1 MGYFVVIILLCVSI
15 FEFIRHKTWTAPS
28 VMFCAFW
35 TLISFLASLRLY
47 NLNSV
52 EAKTWLIV
60 LIGVLSFVLG
70 TKIIFR
76 SKQPA
81 HISGGTTEGDY
92 GQNGYLPKKV
102 FWTLFA
108 IVGLYTMGQ
117 IIQTI
122 RLLQAGLSLYVIR
135 DASFGLIKVEGYEY
149 LEGALANFI
158 RHLLSAIE
166 TILIATGIDFFFRN
180 TQKNKLYIFTA
191 IFLVL
196 CSAISAG
203 GRWILLFF
211 VVEILVCRNI
221 LSSKKGKFRYLI
233 LPNKKHSGIFLTAI
247 IFIAVIVAFLQ
258 ISSNR
263 GIENMGKH
271 LYSYIC
277 GCVPLLDIKI
287 KEIDQAGTFSYF
299 FAGQYGFWCF
309 AMPILRRL
317 TGYKFPLFFETT
329 INHVMT
335 GQDAK
340 NIGSGYFNAFT
351 TAFYY
356 LYADLRFIGII
367 VGMLIFGVIAGN
379 MFQRAKSTRSP
390 SAVVPYLFI
399 LQTIVS
405 SIQIY
410 AFGSADNV
418 FTFEI
423 MIIIYILTRYK
434 FKLK

>member
-1 MGYFVVIILLCVSI
+1 MGYIVVFILLLLCI
-15 FEFIRHKTWTAPS
+15 FEFVRHKTWTAPS

-70 TKIIFR
+70 TKVIFR

-102 FWTLFA
+102 FWTLF
-108 IVGLYTMGQ
+108 IVVGLYTMGQ

-203 GRWILLFF
+203 GRWILLYF

-263 GIENMGKH
+263 GIENMGNH
-271 LYSYIC
+271 IYSYIC
-277 GCVPLLDIKI
+277 GCIPLLDIKI
-287 KEIDQAGTFSYF
+287 KEIDQAGTISYF
-299 FAGQYGFWCF
+299 FAGQYGFWDF
-309 AMPILRRL
+309 AMPALRRL

-335 GQDAK
+335 GQDYK
-340 NIGSGYFNAFT
+340 NIGSTYYNAFT

-356 LYADLRFIGII
+356 LYADLRFIGVII
-367 VGMLIFGVIAGN
+367 GMLVFGVIAGN
-379 MFQRAKSTRSP
+379 LFQRAKSTRSS

-399 LQTIVS
+399 LQIIVN

-410 AFGSADNV
+410 AFGSVDSV
-418 FTFEI
+418 FTFET
-423 MIIIYILTRYK
+423 MIIIYFLSK
-434 FKLK
+434 HKVKLK